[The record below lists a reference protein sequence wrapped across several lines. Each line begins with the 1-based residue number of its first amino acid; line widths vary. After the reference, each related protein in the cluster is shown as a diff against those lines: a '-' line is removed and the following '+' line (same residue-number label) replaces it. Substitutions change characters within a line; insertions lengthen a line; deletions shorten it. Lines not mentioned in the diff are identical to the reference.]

1 VTWDVADGSEERF
14 PAVIDVTVLNQPGIL
29 AQVAS
34 VIGEADGNID
44 NLKMLTRAQD
54 YTKMRIE
61 LEVWDLNHLNDI
73 MAGLKA
79 KPVVSGVER
88 VFG

>member
-1 VTWDVADGSEERF
+1 M
-14 PAVIDVTVLNQPGIL
+14 LNQPGIL
-29 AQVAS
+29 AQVAT

-61 LEVWDLNHLNDI
+61 LEVWDLGHLNDI
-73 MAGLKA
+73 IGGLKA
-79 KPVVSGVER
+79 KPVVSAVER